1 MPRGDRAGCITPE
14 GCYNH
19 LPLQTGGKQTALPFV
34 NHHRCI
40 LPTSAAAPTR
50 GDILHAIGARVGAA
64 GPEGTED
71 LSVGE

>member
-19 LPLQTGGKQTALPFV
+19 LPLQTGGKQTAYPSSTITAHPARL
-34 NHHRCI
+34 
-40 LPTSAAAPTR
+40 AAAPTR